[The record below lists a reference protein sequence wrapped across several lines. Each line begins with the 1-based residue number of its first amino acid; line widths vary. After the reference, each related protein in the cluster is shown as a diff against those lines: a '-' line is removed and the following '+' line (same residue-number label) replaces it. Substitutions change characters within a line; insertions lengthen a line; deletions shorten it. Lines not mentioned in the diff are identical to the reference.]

1 MPTKADFLAGGR
13 GNAISTALQLDYFCF
28 TRMTAIRLWR
38 LNADSHRS
46 TWFLT
51 ADMTCIMARDPR
63 EGADH
68 FDVNSTVKVIRFAQT
83 SGRSLGTSNQCSKPF
98 AASVGHDIGMY
109 MKPCSTSHGA
119 TFHPFRGAQHTET
132 LIDQQTF
139 KYE

>member
-38 LNADSHRS
+38 LNFDSDRPP
-46 TWFLT
+46 WFLT
-51 ADMTCIMARDPR
+51 ADMTCIVARDPR

-83 SGRSLGTSNQCSKPF
+83 SVRSLGASNQYSKP
-98 AASVGHDIGMY
+98 SLLLSDMISEC